1 MAKYVL
7 SLDGGGVR
15 GLATS
20 VYLFELEK
28 RLKKPLSSKFDL
40 VVGTSTGGIIALVIS
55 VLEIEG
61 PRLLEIYSEANLKK
75 IFSRSFSSF
84 FRTKYSGDRK
94 MEVLHEYF
102 GNLKMFNADLP
113 CSILAHNLDTRFP
126 TIFSERE
133 HPDLFVADIA
143 AATSAAPTYFPA
155 VEIESNWY
163 VDGAVS
169 TNNPALIA
177 YSEGKKLFP
186 GEEIKVFSV
195 GTGFN
200 NNFVEGSRTK
210 YWGSL
215 SWLRGGIIPML
226 LESNLEHQLAQEI
239 IGQNYF
245 RVDSNLNEVA
255 SKIDIKTMSNLELMR
270 EMGLKWWE
278 KFENSSLKFL
288 DET

>member
-1 MAKYVL
+1 M
-7 SLDGGGVR
+7 
-15 GLATS
+15 
-20 VYLFELEK
+20 
-28 RLKKPLSSKFDL
+28 
-40 VVGTSTGGIIALVIS
+40 
-55 VLEIEG
+55 
-61 PRLLEIYSEANLKK
+61 
-75 IFSRSFSSF
+75 
-84 FRTKYSGDRK
+84 
-94 MEVLHEYF
+94 
-102 GNLKMFNADLP
+102 
-113 CSILAHNLDTRFP
+113 
-126 TIFSERE
+126 
-133 HPDLFVADIA
+133 FVADVA

-200 NNFVEGSRTK
+200 NNFVEGSKTK

-245 RVDSNLNEVA
+245 RLTL
-255 SKIDIKTMSNLELMR
+255 I
-270 EMGLKWWE
+270 
-278 KFENSSLKFL
+278 
-288 DET
+288 